1 MGYCLFEFDIF
12 VCLFVWMPWNIYIYV
27 TNNYVFKVLRHLIY
41 WDRDKTVDT
50 VCTTYSNTF
59 LNDKKGILISVSMH
73 FVLNVPTPVP
83 LFTKRVDILPQDLVK
98 TRSRAIGSYNHRIA
112 MKFDRRLDSAAA
124 ETPVEFQ
131 GDRKSLSLNHAA
143 SRLHE
148 ILR

>member
-1 MGYCLFEFDIF
+1 
-12 VCLFVWMPWNIYIYV
+12 
-27 TNNYVFKVLRHLIY
+27 
-41 WDRDKTVDT
+41 
-50 VCTTYSNTF
+50 
-59 LNDKKGILISVSMH
+59 
-73 FVLNVPTPVP
+73 
-83 LFTKRVDILPQDLVK
+83 
-98 TRSRAIGSYNHRIA
+98 